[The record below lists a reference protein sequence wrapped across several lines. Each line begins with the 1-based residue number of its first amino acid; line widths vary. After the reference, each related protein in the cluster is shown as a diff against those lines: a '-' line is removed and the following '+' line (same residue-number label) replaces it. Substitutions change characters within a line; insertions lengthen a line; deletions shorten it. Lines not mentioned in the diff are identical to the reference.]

1 MIFLPIGV
9 ESMEITRGDIFIAD
23 LNPVQGSEQGGVR
36 PVLVI
41 QNDRGNRF
49 SPTVICAAM
58 TSRVTCVAE
67 RTTSASYS
75 GMASM
80 SSSVDIFSL
89 TSTCKPFSARRSKPA
104 CASFSVTR
112 TFFVMRKNHPSCCVR
127 IRFHTTQR
135 ASSWRIR
142 DANIRRKADSRKRM
156 RENVTRWRG
165 ARRALGHGEA
175 QRTEDA
181 SSPHPAA

>member
-58 TSRVTCVAE
+58 TSRVGKSDLPTHAWVSARDSGLKSDSLVLCE
-67 RTTSASYS
+67 QIRTLRARAGRID
-75 GMASM
+75 GMAM
-80 SSSVDIFSL
+80 ARVDASL
-89 TSTCKPFSARRSKPA
+89 RC
-104 CASFSVTR
+104 
-112 TFFVMRKNHPSCCVR
+112 
-127 IRFHTTQR
+127 
-135 ASSWRIR
+135 
-142 DANIRRKADSRKRM
+142 
-156 RENVTRWRG
+156 
-165 ARRALGHGEA
+165 ALGI
-175 QRTEDA
+175 T
-181 SSPHPAA
+181 